1 MKNDKHT
8 IIVDNRLTVFS
19 SYIPKHYAVFRC
31 KVDKQQYRLPIIFW
45 CIFDVALLIVIP
57 DIIFGILAVL
67 LGMIPLVI
75 AILFNQRFWSSVT
88 YTIEDRTLRV
98 CTPLKSLVINI
109 DSIKKIKRE
118 KVLLI
123 HKGRDYSASNT
134 KLRIIYDRRSYI
146 YVSLEN
152 EESFVDMVR
161 DINPNII
168 YSSERGL

>member
-1 MKNDKHT
+1 M
-8 IIVDNRLTVFS
+8 DNRLAVLP

-57 DIIFGILAVL
+57 DIILGILAVL
-67 LGMIPLVI
+67 LGMILLVI

-123 HKGRDYSASNT
+123 HRGRDYSASNT
-134 KLRIIYDRRSYI
+134 KLRIIYDRSSYI
-146 YVSLEN
+146 YVSPEN
-152 EESFVDMVR
+152 EESFVDMMR